1 MEYRKTRK
9 PLIMTVGET
18 YFMTSGAEVECL
30 AFKQGATPDETLAI
44 VRMLT
49 GGWTV
54 LVHGPGMY
62 VDELIDW
69 NYSGREY
76 GHLSHDEAVR
86 RCRL

>member
-9 PLIMTVGET
+9 PLVMTVGET
-18 YFMTSGAEVECL
+18 YMRTSGAEVECL
-30 AFKQGATPDETLAI
+30 AFKQGATLAI
-44 VRMLT
+44 IRMLIS
-49 GGWTV
+49 GWTV

-76 GHLSHDEAVR
+76 GFLTHDEAVR
-86 RCRL
+86 RCKL